1 MKIITGKTGKPHV
14 TSADDRALHRAEWDG
29 DGFLMYTKRL
39 SQGHFVGLPATSAG

>member
-29 DGFLMYTKRL
+29 DGFL
-39 SQGHFVGLPATSAG
+39 